1 MVLSRQKNRKRL
13 MKSLTVQPLTVY
25 HSINGAKWQKKI
37 SLVVYEILTIVNTE
51 DDMQFQ

>member
-1 MVLSRQKNRKRL
+1 

-25 HSINGAKWQKKI
+25 HSINGAKYQKK
-37 SLVVYEILTIVNTE
+37 SVYEILTIVNTE